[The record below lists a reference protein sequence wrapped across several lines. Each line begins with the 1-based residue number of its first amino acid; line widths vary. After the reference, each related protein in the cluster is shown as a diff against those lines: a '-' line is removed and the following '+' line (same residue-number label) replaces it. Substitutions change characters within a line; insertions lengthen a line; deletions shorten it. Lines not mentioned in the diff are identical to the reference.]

1 MNKMI
6 RTGLLILLAV
16 SLMLTTALAGEVIIS
31 EREKASRLA
40 DKAMEE
46 KYGITL
52 LTQEYFARNTA
63 DEGNGRFV
71 VQYWGIEDWGF
82 VLGHYKVVVENG
94 KVTDISW
101 SHDGE
106 DTSGGMN
113 ADAWGKEQILE
124 MLLMN
129 QESGETAQFDEKIQE
144 INRKHGITDFSE
156 LFEVP
161 EDERIWDEI
170 GYKNVREQAA
180 LSVEEMTRIAMEG
193 IRVSFELTDEQ
204 AANLVDANTPIE
216 EAREDGEED
225 EDTEYYMFH
234 GAPCYMVNIMLAE
247 NDQAKIPGQLRYKEK
262 DGYYWVYIN
271 VVTGVVEEIF
281 YIAGIGGN
289 G

>member
-52 LTQEYFARNTA
+52 LTQEYFNRNTA

-82 VLGHYKVVVENG
+82 VLGNYKVVVDNG
-94 KVTDISW
+94 KVTEISW

-113 ADAWGKEQILE
+113 ADAWGQEQILE

-144 INRKHGITDFSE
+144 INRKHGITDFYE
-156 LFEVP
+156 LFEMP

-170 GYKNVREQAA
+170 GYTKVREQAA
-180 LSVEEMTRIAMEG
+180 YSAEEMTRIAMEG

-204 AANLVDANTPIE
+204 AANLVDVNALIE
-216 EAREDGEED
+216 RDGEEDEED
-225 EDTEYYMFH
+225 EDTEYYTFH
-234 GAPCYMVNIMLAE
+234 GAPCYMAHIMLDE

-262 DGYYWVYIN
+262 DGFYWVYIN

>member
-1 MNKMI
+1 MNKLI

-16 SLMLTTALAGEVIIS
+16 SMLLTTATAGEVIIS

-52 LTQEYFARNTA
+52 LTQEYFNRNTA

-82 VLGHYKVVVENG
+82 VLGNYKVVVDNG
-94 KVTDISW
+94 KVTEISW

-113 ADAWGKEQILE
+113 ADAWGNEQILE

-129 QESGETAQFDEKIQE
+129 QESGETSQFDEKIQE
-144 INRKHGITDFSE
+144 INQKHGITDFSE

-180 LSVEEMTRIAMEG
+180 LSAEEMTRIAMEG

-234 GAPCYMVNIMLAE
+234 GAPCYMGNIMMAE
-247 NDQAKIPGQLRYKEK
+247 NDQAKIPRQLRYKEK
-262 DGYYWVYIN
+262 D
-271 VVTGVVEEIF
+271 
-281 YIAGIGGN
+281 
-289 G
+289 

>member
-1 MNKMI
+1 MNKLI

-16 SLMLTTALAGEVIIS
+16 SMLLTTATAGEVIIS

-40 DKAMEE
+40 DKALEE

-52 LTQEYFARNTA
+52 LTQEYFNRNTA

-82 VLGHYKVVVENG
+82 VLGNYKVVVDNG
-94 KVTDISW
+94 KVTEIAW

-113 ADAWGKEQILE
+113 ADAWGQEQILE

-180 LSVEEMTRIAMEG
+180 LSAEEMTRIAMEG

-234 GAPCYMVNIMLAE
+234 GAPCYMANIMLDE
-247 NDQAKIPGQLRYKEK
+247 NDQAKIPGQLRYKER
-262 DGYYWVYIN
+262 DGYYWAYIN

>member
-1 MNKMI
+1 MNKLI

-16 SLMLTTALAGEVIIS
+16 SMLLTTATAGEVIIS

-52 LTQEYFARNTA
+52 LTQEYFNRNTA

-82 VLGHYKVVVENG
+82 VLGNYKVVVDNG
-94 KVTDISW
+94 KVTEISW

-113 ADAWGKEQILE
+113 ADAWGNEQILE
-124 MLLMN
+124 MLLLN
-129 QESGETAQFDEKIQE
+129 QESGETSQFDEKIQE

-216 EAREDGEED
+216 EYRVLHLPRCSLLYGE
-225 EDTEYYMFH
+225 YH
-234 GAPCYMVNIMLAE
+234 
-247 NDQAKIPGQLRYKEK
+247 
-262 DGYYWVYIN
+262 
-271 VVTGVVEEIF
+271 
-281 YIAGIGGN
+281 AG
-289 G
+289 

>member
-1 MNKMI
+1 MNKII

-16 SLMLTTALAGEVIIS
+16 SMMLTAATAGEVIIS

-52 LTQEYFARNTA
+52 LTQEYFNRNTA

-82 VLGHYKVVVENG
+82 VLGNYKVVVDNG
-94 KVTDISW
+94 KVTEISW

-113 ADAWGKEQILE
+113 ADAWGNEQILE

-144 INRKHGITDFSE
+144 INRKYGITDFSG
-156 LFEVP
+156 LFEMP
-161 EDERIWDEI
+161 EDERVWDEI
-170 GYKNVREQAA
+170 GYTKVREQAA
-180 LSVEEMTRIAMEG
+180 FSAEEMTRIAMEG

-204 AANLVDANTPIE
+204 AANLVDVNALIE
-216 EAREDGEED
+216 REGEDGEKEED
-225 EDTEYYMFH
+225 IEYYTFH
-234 GAPCYMVNIMLAE
+234 GAPCYMAHIMLDE

-262 DGYYWVYIN
+262 DGFYWAYIN

>member
-1 MNKMI
+1 MNKII

-16 SLMLTTALAGEVIIS
+16 SMMLTAATAGEVIIS

-52 LTQEYFARNTA
+52 LTQEYFNRNTA

-82 VLGHYKVVVENG
+82 VLGNYKVVVDNG
-94 KVTDISW
+94 KVTEISW

-113 ADAWGKEQILE
+113 ADAWGNEQILE

-129 QESGETAQFDEKIQE
+129 QESGETSQFDEKIQE
-144 INRKHGITDFSE
+144 INQKHGITDFSE

-180 LSVEEMTRIAMEG
+180 FSVEEMTRIAMEG

-234 GAPCYMVNIMLAE
+234 GAPCYMANIMLAE

>member
-1 MNKMI
+1 M
-6 RTGLLILLAV
+6 
-16 SLMLTTALAGEVIIS
+16 
-31 EREKASRLA
+31 
-40 DKAMEE
+40 
-46 KYGITL
+46 
-52 LTQEYFARNTA
+52 
-63 DEGNGRFV
+63 
-71 VQYWGIEDWGF
+71 
-82 VLGHYKVVVENG
+82 
-94 KVTDISW
+94 
-101 SHDGE
+101 
-106 DTSGGMN
+106 
-113 ADAWGKEQILE
+113 
-124 MLLMN
+124 
-129 QESGETAQFDEKIQE
+129 
-144 INRKHGITDFSE
+144 
-156 LFEVP
+156 P

-204 AANLVDANTPIE
+204 AANLVDANTLTE
-216 EAREDGEED
+216 EDGEDGEED

-234 GAPCYMVNIMLAE
+234 GAPCYMANIMLAE

>member
-1 MNKMI
+1 MNRI
-6 RTGLLILLAV
+6 FRSAFLLLLAV

-31 EREKASRLA
+31 DREKASRLA

-101 SHDGE
+101 THDGE
-106 DTSGGMN
+106 DTSGGLD
-113 ADAWGKEQILE
+113 ADAWGQEQILE

-129 QESGETAQFDEKIQE
+129 QETGETDGFDEKIQA
-144 INRKHGITDFSE
+144 INRKHGVTGVVDLSE
-156 LFEVP
+156 IPDNETV
-161 EDERIWDEI
+161 WDEI
-170 GYKNVREQAA
+170 GYQKVREQAA
-180 LSVEEMTRIAMEG
+180 FSAEEMTRIAMEG
-193 IRVSFELTDEQ
+193 VRVSFELTDEQ
-204 AANLVDANTPIE
+204 AAKLVDVNTLTE
-216 EAREDGEED
+216 EDVEESGED
-225 EDTEYYMFH
+225 EDTGYYTFH
-234 GAPCYMVNIMLAE
+234 GAPCYMANIMLSGE
-247 NDQAKIPGQLRYKEK
+247 EQEKIPGKLRYTEKE
-262 DGYYWVYIN
+262 GYYWAYIN
-271 VVTGVVEEIF
+271 VVTGTVEEIF

>member
-16 SLMLTTALAGEVIIS
+16 SMLLTAATAGEVIIS

-52 LTQEYFARNTA
+52 LTQEYFNRNTA

-82 VLGHYKVVVENG
+82 VLGNYKVVVDNG
-94 KVTDISW
+94 KVTEISW

-113 ADAWGKEQILE
+113 ADAWGNEQILE

-144 INRKHGITDFSE
+144 INRKHGITDFSG
-156 LFEVP
+156 LFEMP

-170 GYKNVREQAA
+170 GYTKVREQAA
-180 LSVEEMTRIAMEG
+180 FSAEEMTRIAMEG

-204 AANLVDANTPIE
+204 AANLVDVNALIE
-216 EAREDGEED
+216 RDGEDGEED
-225 EDTEYYMFH
+225 EDTEYYTFH
-234 GAPCYMVNIMLAE
+234 GAPCYMAHIMLDE